1 MKDYT
6 GLNFIELKLLPL
18 SLYLLYR
25 RDSWINYM
33 METEKGR
40 EFLKDVK
47 RLQETKADVQAIREF
62 NERRK

>member
-1 MKDYT
+1 
-6 GLNFIELKLLPL
+6 
-18 SLYLLYR
+18 
-25 RDSWINYM
+25 M

-47 RLQETKADVQAIREF
+47 RLQETKADVKAIREF